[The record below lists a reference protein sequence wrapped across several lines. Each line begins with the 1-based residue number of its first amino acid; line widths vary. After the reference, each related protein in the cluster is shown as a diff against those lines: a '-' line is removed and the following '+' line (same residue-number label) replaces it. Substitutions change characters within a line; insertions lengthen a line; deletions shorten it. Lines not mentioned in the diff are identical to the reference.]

1 MTKENK
7 LFPEDQ
13 AKVDPFLV
21 SGVNSTDR
29 KPFRP
34 FRLLLILIV
43 IVNGLGYASIK
54 LAELVVH

>member
-13 AKVDPFLV
+13 AKVDTFLV

-34 FRLLLILIV
+34 VRLLLILIV